1 MTKTKNQ
8 VSPSYASIFKAI
20 EEKASKTKFGPDFVA
35 TQITL
40 TGDGDFQPLYVK
52 VEDSIVET
60 APYEYIDASFYIDI
74 DTSAMADILN
84 GKKSF
89 YDAISEGL
97 VTVNGDAAK
106 AMLFVHTFFG

>member
-20 EEKASKTKFGPDFVA
+20 EEKANNTKFGSEFIA

-40 TGDGDFQPLYVK
+40 TGDGEFQPLYIK

-60 APYEYIDASFYIDI
+60 APYEYRDASFYIDI
-74 DTSAMADILN
+74 DTACMADVLN
-84 GKKSF
+84 GKKTI
-89 YDAISEGL
+89 YDAIAEGL
-97 VTVNGDAAK
+97 AKVNGDASK
-106 AMLFVHTFFG
+106 AILFVHTFLG